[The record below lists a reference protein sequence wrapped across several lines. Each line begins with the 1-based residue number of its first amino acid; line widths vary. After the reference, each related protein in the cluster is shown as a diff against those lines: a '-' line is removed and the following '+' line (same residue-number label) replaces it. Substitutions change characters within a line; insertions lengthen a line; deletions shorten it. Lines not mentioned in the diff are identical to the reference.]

1 MLRAKTLSR
10 FRRSLPAS
18 PDDPSLL
25 EMASSLGQQLD
36 IPGVNLRDIR
46 WMEWTPAGRSARPV
60 PSDWCM
66 FLRHSMILPARMMGK
81 LTVEEW
87 RPVIASSLV
96 FEKKIKRSM
105 RGATFLLTGMP
116 LIVALGGTIGV
127 AILLQMSWIIFL
139 YPVILFPL
147 AILGGRR
154 YNADLKKAR
163 LEADTRT
170 SAVIGRDPM
179 LSVLKKIDMMGLAD
193 IDRLKSGRGG
203 RRLASLPSI
212 TERIENLQ
220 GVYSLAGYT
229 TT

>member
-1 MLRAKTLSR
+1 
-10 FRRSLPAS
+10 
-18 PDDPSLL
+18 
-25 EMASSLGQQLD
+25 
-36 IPGVNLRDIR
+36 
-46 WMEWTPAGRSARPV
+46 MEWIPAGRSTRSV

-81 LTVEEW
+81 LTIEEW

-105 RGATFLLTGMP
+105 RGTTFLLTGLP
-116 LIVALGGTIGV
+116 LIVSLGGTITA

-139 YPVILFPL
+139 YPVLLFPL

-154 YNADLKKAR
+154 YNSDLKKAR
-163 LEADTRT
+163 VEADTQT
-170 SAVIGRDPM
+170 STVIGKDP
-179 LSVLKKIDMMGLAD
+179 LLQVLKKIDMMGLAD

-212 TERIENLQ
+212 TERIDNLQ
-220 GVYSLAGYT
+220 GLSSLASFSSI
-229 TT
+229 